1 MGVANKCFITVHKN
15 TVDAT
20 GKSFFLNLLS
30 PFLVK
35 RCRLFK
41 LYVTSVQSCFVQ
53 TIYKLIEDCLMGGC
67 CARRRIKAVCE
78 FITYVRSTSDRGLY
92 ISYILYIV
100 VPLLRMNG
108 WESFRHVL
116 DLLLGEHIDC

>member
-1 MGVANKCFITVHKN
+1 MQLA
-15 TVDAT
+15 
-20 GKSFFLNLLS
+20 SLFFYLLS

-53 TIYKLIEDCLMGGC
+53 TIYKLIEDCLMGAC
-67 CARRRIKAVCE
+67 CVRRRIKAVCE

-100 VPLLRMNG
+100 VQL
-108 WESFRHVL
+108 
-116 DLLLGEHIDC
+116 